1 MHNPKSH
8 IEIISDVERF
18 RALKNE
24 WEDLW
29 SRANGH
35 YHEAFAVCWESWLNI
50 AEPRGS
56 KLRCIVGRQNGRL
69 VMVWPLV
76 VTRRALWRVLRML
89 GPEAADYTSMLLDPE
104 ADAQLL
110 VDQAWRAAMKHC
122 GADVL
127 RVPYLDERSRL
138 HRIISSERHIVFGE
152 QRSAAIARLRAETDW
167 GSFAGPLGT
176 LSGKKPGALERR
188 LAKQGKLEARLLS
201 PDEAERNRELVDWT
215 LSRKREWASR
225 VDKRGAW
232 LYSAQYRD
240 FLVSL
245 LNTQAHEPAAR
256 LYLITLDDVPLATTI
271 IGIGKSSIKGLL
283 TGFDQRY
290 AKYSPGQLVVEYM
303 VKWAFDHRLDFDFGV
318 GSESFK
324 SYWSRNNAITVA
336 SAEVAATAWGRVA
349 FCVRKLI
356 SRNSA
361 LVSRLR
367 QPSFAENDGATEAPD
382 DGECRGEKRQPAR
395 ERRNARSGPTLVGA
409 DDAT

>member
-1 MHNPKSH
+1 MRNPKSH

-18 RALKNE
+18 RAVRNE

-35 YHEAFAVCWESWLNI
+35 YHEAFTVCWESWLNI
-50 AEPRGS
+50 AGPRGS

-110 VDQAWRAAMKHC
+110 VNQAWHAAAKRC
-122 GADVL
+122 GADVVRL
-127 RVPYLDERSRL
+127 PYLHERSGLYRT
-138 HRIISSERHIVFGE
+138 ISSERHSVFGE
-152 QRSAAIARLRAETDW
+152 RCIASIARLGAESDW
-167 GSFAGPLGT
+167 VSFSVALGT
-176 LSGKKPGALERR
+176 LSGKKPGALEKR

-201 PDEAERNRELVDWT
+201 PNDAEKNRELVDWT
-215 LSRKREWASR
+215 LSCKREWASR

-245 LNTQAHEPAAR
+245 LNTQGHEPAAR

-303 VKWAFDHRLDFDFGV
+303 VRWAFDHHFDFDFGV
-318 GSESFK
+318 GTESFK
-324 SYWSRNNAITVA
+324 TYWSRNNAINVA

-349 FCVRKLI
+349 FRARELI
-356 SRNSA
+356 PPDSA

-367 QPSFAENDGATEAPD
+367 QLAFG
-382 DGECRGEKRQPAR
+382 CKL
-395 ERRNARSGPTLVGA
+395 RRNGSAR
-409 DDAT
+409 